1 MMGKLKMRADH
12 KWEGPNADLFADAP
26 VGTVIRFNSEHFF
39 WVKDEADRWVVLR
52 DGGSSSKRQVEAM
65 QRCFLNSA
73 WSITLIVVPE
83 PEVLR
88 IPEYHLRA
96 LENEV
101 NERIENAYAKGYAEG
116 YAKAYAGGYEE
127 GHEEGHEVGYRIGY
141 RVGREE
147 G

>member
-1 MMGKLKMRADH
+1 MGTLKMRAGH

-26 VGTVIRFNSEHFF
+26 VGTVIRFNDERFF

-52 DGGSSSKRQVEAM
+52 DGGSSSKRRVEAM
-65 QRCFLNSA
+65 QSCFLNSA
-73 WSITLIVVPE
+73 WSITLIVVPK

-101 NERIENAYAKGYAEG
+101 NERIENAYEKGYDIGRSIGYEKGYKEG
-116 YAKAYAGGYEE
+116 YNI
-127 GHEEGHEVGYRIGY
+127 GHNTGHGNGY